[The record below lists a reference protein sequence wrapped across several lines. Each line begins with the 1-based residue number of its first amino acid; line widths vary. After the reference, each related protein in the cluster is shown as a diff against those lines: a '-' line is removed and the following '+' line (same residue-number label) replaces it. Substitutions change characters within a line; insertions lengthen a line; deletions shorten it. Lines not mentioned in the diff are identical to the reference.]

1 MQEELVFSIIAM
13 LSQGDQLHG
22 YHTQHLYLALS
33 NDISQV
39 NKTAL
44 CVCVCVCV
52 CVCARTCACVYV
64 FITWSANL
72 VL

>member
-39 NKTAL
+39 NKTA
-44 CVCVCVCV
+44 VCVCVCV
-52 CVCARTCACVYV
+52 CVRTCACMCV